1 MSAFGGKADMTC
13 CGAYVRCDPKRRL
26 AAPSSASDFAA
37 SIRSLGPKRREFIT
51 LIASTAFWPTGA
63 RAQRSERLRRIGL
76 LVVEGIEPI
85 GPFRDALNELGY
97 VEGRNIQI
105 ETRSAHGQ
113 ESWLPQ
119 LAADFVRDQ
128 VDIIVAVQTPAAHA
142 AKNATRDI
150 PIVVMAGD
158 PIATGLISNL
168 ARPGGNLTGM
178 SATAAEAAAKSLE
191 LIAEIVPGARRVG
204 VLGNAEDPFMKPF
217 FEQIEQGAQTVR
229 LEIYPVAVRD
239 SDQWDDIFASLA
251 RKRAEVVMIQ
261 GSLPLHTVAK
271 FALKYRLPSLSTQKS
286 GVKAGVLMAYTA
298 SFAERARVMAGYV
311 DQIFKG
317 AKPADLP
324 VQQPTRFELT
334 INLKTAKALGLTVPP
349 TLLARADEVI
359 E

>member
-1 MSAFGGKADMTC
+1 M
-13 CGAYVRCDPKRRL
+13 RRR
-26 AAPSSASDFAA
+26 A
-37 SIRSLGPKRREFIT
+37 FIT
-51 LIASTAFWPTGA
+51 LIGSAAVWPLGV

-76 LVVEGIEPI
+76 LVVEGLEPI
-85 GPFRDALNELGY
+85 GPFREALSELGY

-105 ETRSAHGQ
+105 VTRSAQGQ
-113 ESWLPQ
+113 ESRLPQ
-119 LAADFVRDQ
+119 LATDLVRDQ
-128 VDIIVAVQTPAAHA
+128 VDVIVAVQTPAAHA

-158 PIATGLISNL
+158 PIATGLINNL
-168 ARPGGNLTGM
+168 ARPDGNLTGM

-191 LIAEIVPGARRVG
+191 LIPEIVPGARRVG

-217 FEQIEQGAQTVR
+217 FEQIERGAQSVR
-229 LEIYPVAVRD
+229 LEIYRVAVRD
-239 SDQWDDIFASLA
+239 SDQWDDIFATVA
-251 RKRAEVVMIQ
+251 RERVDVVMIQ
-261 GSLPLHTVAK
+261 GSLAQAAI

-286 GVKAGVLMAYTA
+286 AVKAGVLMAYTA
-298 SFAERARVMAGYV
+298 SFEERARVMARYI

>member
-1 MSAFGGKADMTC
+1 M
-13 CGAYVRCDPKRRL
+13 KRR
-26 AAPSSASDFAA
+26 A
-37 SIRSLGPKRREFIT
+37 FIT
-51 LIASTAFWPTGA
+51 LIGSAAIWPLGV
-63 RAQRSERLRRIGL
+63 RAERLRRIGL

-85 GPFRDALNELGY
+85 GPFRDALSELGY
-97 VEGRNIQI
+97 IEGRNIQI
-105 ETRSAHGQ
+105 ETRSAQGQ
-113 ESWLPQ
+113 ESRLVQ
-119 LAADFVRDQ
+119 LATDLVRDQ

-158 PIATGLISNL
+158 PIATGLINNL
-168 ARPGGNLTGM
+168 AHPGGNLTGM

-217 FEQIEQGAQTVR
+217 FEQVERGAQSVR
-229 LEIYPVAVRD
+229 LEIYRVAVRD
-239 SDQWDDIFASLA
+239 SDQWDDIFATVA
-251 RKRAEVVMIQ
+251 RERVDVIMIQ
-261 GSLPLHTVAK
+261 GSLPAQTAAIL
-271 FALKYRLPSLSTQKS
+271 ALKYRLPSLSTQKS
-286 GVKAGVLMAYTA
+286 AVKAGLLMAYTA
-298 SFAERARVMAGYV
+298 NFAERARVIARYV

-324 VQQPTRFELT
+324 VQQPTTFELT